1 MSRLMQTPVVEVGA
15 TIKLNEA
22 ELRALEALVGYG
34 DAPFLKVFYEN
45 MGKHY
50 LQPHEAGIKSLF
62 AVIRADLA
70 PILAR
75 ADAAKKAFALRDP
88 VIRSRVDH
96 DALVLR
102 IEAKAREVQPTT
114 KEQHVL

>member
-1 MSRLMQTPVVEVGA
+1 MSRLTQVPTVEVSA
-15 TIKLNEA
+15 TIKLNES

-34 DAPFLKVFYEN
+34 TDSFLKVFYGQ
-45 MGKHY
+45 MGKTY
-50 LQPHEAGIKSLF
+50 MQPHEAGLRSLF
-62 AVIRADLA
+62 TVIRSDLN

-96 DALVLR
+96 DALVAQLTR
-102 IEAKAREVQPTT
+102 PVA
-114 KEQHVL
+114 

>member
-1 MSRLMQTPVVEVGA
+1 MTRLMQVPVVEVGA
-15 TIKLNEA
+15 TIKLTEA
-22 ELRALEALVGYG
+22 ELRALEALAGYG
-34 DAPFLKVFYEN
+34 DEGFLKVFYEH

-62 AVIRADLA
+62 AVIRADLN
-70 PILAR
+70 PILER

-96 DALVLR
+96 DALIALLT
-102 IEAKAREVQPTT
+102 AANKGQP
-114 KEQHVL
+114 

>member
-1 MSRLMQTPVVEVGA
+1 MQAPHVEVSA
-15 TIKLNEA
+15 TIKLNEV

-62 AVIRADLA
+62 AVIREDLA

-88 VIRSRVDH
+88 VIRSREDH
-96 DALVLR
+96 DAL
-102 IEAKAREVQPTT
+102 IERVQAQAKSGTV
-114 KEQHVL
+114 